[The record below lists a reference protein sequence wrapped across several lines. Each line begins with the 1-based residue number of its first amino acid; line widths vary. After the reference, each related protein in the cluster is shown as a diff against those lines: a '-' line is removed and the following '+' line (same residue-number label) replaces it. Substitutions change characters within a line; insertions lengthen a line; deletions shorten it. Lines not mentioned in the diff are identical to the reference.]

1 MKRKFKL
8 LAAALAAITA
18 MSCTSATAFA
28 DKVNTAQKPIVDNDQ
43 VTIWVDND
51 DLQIS
56 RENQNE
62 YFHNFV
68 DVCTKGFRTEK
79 EMISEVC
86 RAEFTYNA
94 TYFLTLEQ
102 LEYFRSNKPG
112 IVTIH
117 YSENKYADS
126 LPEELK
132 YNKEPGYFRMF
143 AVLSNDI
150 VVEKAYNVETRN
162 HYTVQEFIKEAVEY
176 GDVVLVVFDM
186 EEYPYAIDGF
196 DITNCSIGWNTVNGE
211 KYYVRKD
218 GTLAT
223 KACTINGRLYKFDKS
238 GICKGK
244 YTGWAKTSKG
254 KLYYKNGVKVT
265 KNTTIG
271 GVRYKFSSDGYC
283 KGKFTGLTKS
293 SQGRK
298 HWSKGILTKDEWVQ
312 DPKGD
317 YYYAGSD
324 GYLLT
329 GWQKVT
335 RIGGT
340 YSYFDENGVWDGKI
354 HKNGYVRNDLRS
366 VFKDYDFFAGE
377 KYYYNFNNHSAD
389 KMKPLD
395 GVDVLR
401 EIIEKDLDT
410 PLLWADFDDDEIEPP
425 DELYYG
431 GRKIVIR
438 SSVSNNIDFEITR
451 DNDGNSYLY
460 NAYFGF
466 GLKLTDSDAYDKI
479 MVLLTFQG

>member
-28 DKVNTAQKPIVDNDQ
+28 DLSSDLATISNQLSDNTDLSKLPIYNLSSNVPIKLNEYTDFSCDMVDCCLVSEEIYHISTMLSFQEKYDEWDKLMQDMRSYTNKKIPINSYEKLRKHKPFGILINVDGKCPGLLYR
-43 VTIWVDND
+43 IND
-51 DLQIS
+51 DILICAYYDIKYDNSGNIIS
-56 RENQNE
+56 LTNDKSMVN
-62 YFHNFV
+62 YCICNKLSASVLYKNCWYTSATDKDFTVYIGKNGLPV
-68 DVCTKGFRTEK
+68 TKN
-79 EMISEVC
+79 S
-86 RAEFTYNA
+86 
-94 TYFLTLEQ
+94 
-102 LEYFRSNKPG
+102 
-112 IVTIH
+112 TIDGVR
-117 YSENKYADS
+117 YIFNKYGKC
-126 LPEELK
+126 E
-132 YNKEPGYFRMF
+132 
-143 AVLSNDI
+143 
-150 VVEKAYNVETRN
+150 
-162 HYTVQEFIKEAVEY
+162 
-176 GDVVLVVFDM
+176 
-186 EEYPYAIDGF
+186 
-196 DITNCSIGWNTVNGE
+196 
-211 KYYVRKD
+211 
-218 GTLAT
+218 
-223 KACTINGRLYKFDKS
+223 
-238 GICKGK
+238 GK
-244 YTGWAKTSKG
+244 YTGWAKNSKG
-254 KLYYKNGVKVT
+254 KVYYKDGVKVT

-283 KGKFTGLTKS
+283 KGKFTGFTKS

-298 HWSKGILTKDEWVQ
+298 YWSKGILTQNKWVQ
-312 DPKGD
+312 DPKGN

-324 GYLLT
+324 SYLLT

-410 PLLWADFDDDEIEPP
+410 PLLWADFDDDEIEPS